1 MTAYQRIR
9 RPPLLLPIS
18 PRIYIPA
25 RVVLRAG
32 RAYSRLPSI
41 TLFVVTCC
49 LLACLIA
56 ACCLLPAAY
65 LLPRLVPPLPPQSPD
80 PGAST
85 SNRVLTVHV
94 RVLAR
99 LAGRGRWYSPV
110 WYLPWMVASVSPY
123 ASPSPPAAPASLR
136 HAMLFAIAAYSSALP
151 LLASLLPVCMFE
163 LNTPL
168 QLVLLSMSFFHPYIR
183 TPPCNQHLPIA
194 DCLVSPSSMY
204 FLALAPLPI
213 RSLAIH
219 CYQLPAGLLA
229 TTTLFGCCLQR
240 TMLHH
245 HRLHFAS
252 QLAMIR
258 CLHFNSRTTLPVAC
272 FTSPSPPAARYAS
285 SAACCASSTP
295 STARLTPPAQLAM
308 LCHRHVQ

>member
-1 MTAYQRIR
+1 MLCSEPDEHILVS
-9 RPPLLLPIS
+9 LLSPSLWLP
-18 PRIYIPA
+18 A
-25 RVVLRAG
+25 A
-32 RAYSRLPSI
+32 
-41 TLFVVTCC
+41 C
-49 LLACLIA
+49 CLIA

-123 ASPSPPAAPASLR
+123 ASPSPPAACFAPPC
-136 HAMLFAIAAYSSALP
+136 HAFCHRRLQLCSTSVGEPPPCVHVRAQHALAARTSVHE
-151 LLASLLPVCMFE
+151 LLPSIHSYST
-163 LNTPL
+163 L
-168 QLVLLSMSFFHPYIR
+168 

-229 TTTLFGCCLQR
+229 IP
-240 TMLHH
+240 
-245 HRLHFAS
+245 
-252 QLAMIR
+252 QLSLVAVSSALCFTITA
-258 CLHFNSRTTLPVAC
+258 CTLPR
-272 FTSPSPPAARYAS
+272 SLR
-285 SAACCASSTP
+285 
-295 STARLTPPAQLAM
+295 
-308 LCHRHVQ
+308 